1 MFNKKVG
8 ISILLWI
15 IIMIIIAILT
25 RNSFQDDTSQNID
38 KFQVAEWSDAL
49 YNEQED
55 QMLQKLPEANI
66 ILRVKASGKS
76 TISFR
81 CIKQSVTV
89 LESFKGNSLKQGT
102 EIDIM
107 WESAMAIFPE
117 KYLNMGF
124 VNFMKADHE
133 YLIFLDKK
141 IEPPEYKNDNTWTL
155 ALSELFIAPIFDYD
169 MNRINV
175 QIPISDSE
183 NRYVLYEQVKEN
195 EFFVEDEKSL
205 NHLLEVKEKLLNMYP
220 REKKD
225 IRGKNI

>member
-25 RNSFQDDTSQNID
+25 RYSFQDDTSQNID
-38 KFQVAEWSDAL
+38 KFQVAEWSDTL

-102 EIDIM
+102 EIDVM

-124 VNFMKADHE
+124 VNFMKTDHE

-141 IEPPEYKNDNTWTL
+141 IESPEYKDDNTWIL

-169 MNRINV
+169 MNRINI
-175 QIPISDSE
+175 QIPISNSE

-225 IRGKNI
+225 IKGKNI